1 MSQQSSPTDA
11 IEQKNQVDHILL
23 RPDEYIGS
31 TKVTR
36 ENLWV
41 YEEEGHLVYREVTNV
56 AGLCK
61 IFDEILI
68 NAIDQKDSNPNMKSI
83 KVEVNA
89 DNNMISIYNDACIP
103 VTTKKIGPQGL
114 EFFLPELVFGT
125 LRTSSNFNDEVKKT
139 IGGRSGYCAKFTNIF
154 FQTVH
159 RRNCRCA
166 ELVQVF
172 ENNMKMRNDP
182 KLEVY
187 RNRKN
192 WTKVSFIPDLEKF
205 GLNHLHKDVV
215 ALMRKRVFDI
225 AGCCKK
231 GDSNVKFMLN
241 GEEIRLK
248 SFHDYVG
255 RYLTPDKQMVHAK
268 CESWKICVCLSERKF
283 QQVSFVNCIATAK
296 DGSHVEY
303 LTRKITEHVVNYLN
317 KTNEGANVQPTDVK
331 ETLWLFVN
339 CFIENPSFAQTK
351 ESLTTDLG
359 EPCILTEE
367 QLEEVAKIVGKHSVL
382 KAKIRQGKELSE
394 SPQEKGVHVEKL
406 EDANEAGGK
415 NSQRCTLILT
425 QGEAAKALAIAGLCV
440 VGRDFYGD
448 FYDFLIPIYLGIF
461 IERSP
466 FFSTSPLSSPV
477 LSRDPPFCVRRAI
490 SSSLYNRVGSVND
503 DSKSSSSTSKKH

>member
-1 MSQQSSPTDA
+1 
-11 IEQKNQVDHILL
+11 
-23 RPDEYIGS
+23 
-31 TKVTR
+31 
-36 ENLWV
+36 
-41 YEEEGHLVYREVTNV
+41 
-56 AGLCK
+56 
-61 IFDEILI
+61 
-68 NAIDQKDSNPNMKSI
+68 
-83 KVEVNA
+83 
-89 DNNMISIYNDACIP
+89 
-103 VTTKKIGPQGL
+103 
-114 EFFLPELVFGT
+114 
-125 LRTSSNFNDEVKKT
+125 
-139 IGGRSGYCAKFTNIF
+139 
-154 FQTVH
+154 
-159 RRNCRCA
+159 
-166 ELVQVF
+166 
-172 ENNMKMRNDP
+172 MKMRNDP

-448 FYDFLIPIYLGIF
+448 FYDFLIPIYLGMLIWVLVYRVSPARIIF
-461 IERSP
+461 LTQNPSHFIWVNIGPVNFTYWLIIKP
-466 FFSTSPLSSPV
+466 FNF
-477 LSRDPPFCVRRAI
+477 FCE
-490 SSSLYNRVGSVND
+490 NR
-503 DSKSSSSTSKKH
+503 